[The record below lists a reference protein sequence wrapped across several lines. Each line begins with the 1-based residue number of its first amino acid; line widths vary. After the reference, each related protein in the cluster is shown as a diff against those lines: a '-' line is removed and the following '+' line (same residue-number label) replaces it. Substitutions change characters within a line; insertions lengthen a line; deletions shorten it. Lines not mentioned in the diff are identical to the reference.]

1 MKKTAEMKAQHR
13 ADRLARQAAKQRD
26 GSGSLLVTPL
36 SAGLGGGGGG
46 GRGSEEDEEEEMR
59 ATRLVVDAMTSGGL
73 GVGPDGSVGMTLDA
87 MGRYGAGGDQDS
99 LAGGTDKQTRN
110 KIGQQLDEF
119 RRGADYLSSFGAG
132 GGGGGPG
139 GSIGGARPG
148 GTDSYD
154 RTGQNGG
161 YSFLDPEGGVDD
173 GSTGGF
179 GSYEQQQGNG
189 SGGQPGEYYSSF
201 SRSNRMDKADSRDDR
216 SQQQQQ
222 QVHAALSMD
231 ARARERQQLHQP
243 HPGGRHPTNDPAID
257 SRLDGSGNGTSADPL
272 DQDPITTE
280 AEDRARLAALIDG
293 DPIIT
298 GGHHHHSSSHHQ
310 GRYEGENSPG
320 RVNSQGA
327 LAAYLLP
334 DGGEEGDTGDFSPG
348 GTEGGV
354 GTGAW

>member
-36 SAGLGGGGGG
+36 SAGAQA
-46 GRGSEEDEEEEMR
+46 GSEEEEMR

-87 MGRYGAGGDQDS
+87 MGRYAAAGQGGGDQDS
-99 LAGGTDKQTRN
+99 MAGGGLGGTDKQTRN
-110 KIGQQLDEF
+110 KIGQHLVDEM
-119 RRGADYLSSFGAG
+119 RRGADYLSSFGGGAG
-132 GGGGGPG
+132 GG
-139 GSIGGARPG
+139 SVGGARAG

-161 YSFLDPEGGVDD
+161 YSFMDPEGGVDT

-179 GSYEQQQGNG
+179 GTYDQQGNTHN
-189 SGGQPGEYYSSF
+189 GQSGEYYSSF
-201 SRSNRMDKADSRDDR
+201 SRSNRLDKGDSRDDR
-216 SQQQQQ
+216 SQHQQQQQ

-231 ARARERQQLHQP
+231 SRARERQHQQ
-243 HPGGRHPTNDPAID
+243 HSGGRHHSTNDPSID
-257 SRLDGSGNGTSADPL
+257 SRLDGTGNGTGNDNL
-272 DQDPITTE
+272 DQDSTE

-293 DPIIT
+293 DPIT
-298 GGHHHHSSSHHQ
+298 GHHSHHQ
-310 GRYEGENSPG
+310 ARYEGENSPG

-354 GTGAW
+354 GAGAW